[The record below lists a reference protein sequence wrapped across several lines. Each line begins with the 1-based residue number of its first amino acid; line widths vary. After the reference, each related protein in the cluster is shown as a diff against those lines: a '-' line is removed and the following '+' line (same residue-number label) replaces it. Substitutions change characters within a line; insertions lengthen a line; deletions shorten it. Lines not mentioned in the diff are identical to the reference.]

1 MPGGGEEEIEEMSK
15 SSGLVV
21 FIHVQQLENGIVVRT
36 PDVASIAQRTIGVA
50 YEHFTNSLDDT
61 SITPKRSQGGGNQAA
76 LPHTSMFSGV

>member
-1 MPGGGEEEIEEMSK
+1 M
-15 SSGLVV
+15 
-21 FIHVQQLENGIVVRT
+21 FFHVQQLENGIVVRT

-76 LPHTSMFSGV
+76 LPHTLCSVGSNVRDRKMESVKGYRKNCL